1 MDITQMDQWYGAVGA
16 IICGAGARNLG
27 VVIGVAGAAG
37 VSVVV
42 AACFVMLLDAFSS
55 S

>member
-1 MDITQMDQWYGAVGA
+1 MDTTSMDHWYGAVGA
-16 IICGAGARNLG
+16 IICGAGARNMG
-27 VVIGVAGAAG
+27 TVVGTAGAAG
-37 VSVVV
+37 AAVVV